1 MKHAKL
7 KRLTLAAIL
16 GASIA
21 FCPFNTAQTFATANT
36 SVNVNVN
43 VTQNYIDWTK
53 GKDAVITAKGV
64 GLPKNGQ
71 TALARVA
78 AIMDA
83 QRNIL
88 GIIKGV
94 SIDSDTLMEDLMV
107 ASDTVKRQISGLLK
121 GAQIVREG
129 ENPDGSYFVEMSVP
143 LFGEKDSVAAIAIPE
158 VKKTTHLTPLPK
170 VSPKETKVPPKE
182 VRAIKNAAYTG
193 VVVDASGLGLE
204 PTFSPVIFDTNG
216 RAIYGVNNIDAD
228 FAIREGMVGYA
239 KSVESAT
246 ASSRVTANPLVVKA
260 VSVKGGT
267 SPNKVNAVV
276 SVEDGDRILLA
287 KESSKMLDKCAVM
300 MVR

>member
-7 KRLTLAAIL
+7 KRLALAAIL
-16 GASIA
+16 GATLA
-21 FCPFNTAQTFATANT
+21 FSPFNAAQTFAAADT

-107 ASDTVKRQISGLLK
+107 ANDTVKRQISGLLK

-143 LFGEKDSVAAIAIPE
+143 LFGDKDSLAAVAIPE
-158 VKKTTHLTPLPK
+158 IKKTTHITPLPK

-182 VRAIKNAAYTG
+182 IRAIKNATYTG

-246 ASSRVTANPLVVKA
+246 ANSRVTANPLVVKA
-260 VSVKGGT
+260 VSVKGGA

-276 SVEDGDRILLA
+276 SVEDGDRILIA
-287 KESSKMLDKCAVM
+287 NENSKMLDKCAVM

>member
-1 MKHAKL
+1 MKHT
-7 KRLTLAAIL
+7 KRMALAAIL
-16 GASIA
+16 GATLA
-21 FCPFNTAQTFATANT
+21 FCPFNASYGYTANT

-43 VTQNYIDWTK
+43 VSNPTQNYIDWTK
-53 GKDAVITAKGV
+53 GKDSVITAKGV

-78 AIMDA
+78 AVMDA
-83 QRNIL
+83 QRNLL

-94 SIDSDTLMEDLMV
+94 SIDSDTIMQDLMV
-107 ASDTVKRQISGLLK
+107 SNDTVTRKISGLLK

-129 ENPDGSYFVEMSVP
+129 ENPDGSYYVEMTVP
-143 LFGEKDSVAAIAIPE
+143 LFGEKDSVAAVAIPE
-158 VKKTTHLTPLPK
+158 VKKTSFLKPLPRVK
-170 VSPKETKVPPKE
+170 PEETKVPPQE
-182 VRAIKNAAYTG
+182 VRVIKNAAYTG
-193 VVVDASGLGLE
+193 LVVDASGLGLE
-204 PTFSPVIFDTNG
+204 PTFSPVVYDTNG

-246 ASSRVTANPLVVKA
+246 SNNRVTANPLVIKA
-260 VSVKGGT
+260 VNVKGGA

-287 KESSKMLDKCAVM
+287 NESSKMLDKYAVM